1 MQGFQLFQSAKLPDN
16 FLDEIRKKKL
26 FSRYFLLTISLFIS
40 ALSFNLL
47 FLPTKIVAG
56 GTGGLSI
63 IAEHVFGW
71 TPSIVIFV
79 ISIILLLFS
88 FFFLGL
94 EKTSGTVVATI
105 LYPLFVN
112 FTAQFVNYIKI
123 DTSDLILI
131 SIFGGLISGLT
142 SGLMF
147 KTGFSS
153 GGLNIISQMLYKY
166 AHVSISKSSF
176 VINGIVVLIGGIYFG
191 WTMVMYAVIVLY
203 INSLMIDKV
212 LLGVSS
218 NKAFYI
224 ITSEV
229 EEVKRYIIDNLKH
242 SVTVFDVKGGYQE
255 KKRKVLMA
263 VVPSRE
269 YYRLTE
275 GIKMLDQEVFFVVC
289 DAYQVEGGA

>member
-1 MQGFQLFQSAKLPDN
+1 MDFLRQGKLPEN

-26 FSRYFLLTISLFIS
+26 FSRYFLLTVSLFIS

-47 FLPTKIVAG
+47 FLPTKIVSG
-56 GTGGLSI
+56 GTSGVSI
-63 IAEHVFGW
+63 ITEHLFGW
-71 TPSIVIFV
+71 NPSTVILV
-79 ISIILLLFS
+79 LSVALLFFS
-88 FFFLGL
+88 FVFLGL

-105 LYPLFVN
+105 VYPIFVD
-112 FTAQFVNYIKI
+112 FTAKFTDYIKI
-123 DTSDLILI
+123 DTNDLVLVA
-131 SIFGGLISGLT
+131 IFGGLISGIT
-142 SGLMF
+142 SGIMF

-153 GGLNIISQMLYKY
+153 GGFNIISQLLYKY
-166 AHVSISKSSF
+166 FHIAISKSNF
-176 VINGIVVLIGGIYFG
+176 VINAIIVLIGGIYFG

-224 ITSEV
+224 ITG
-229 EEVKRYIIDNLKH
+229 EEEQVKKYIIENLKH
-242 SVTVFDVKGGYQE
+242 SVTVFDVKGGYQQR
-255 KKRKVLMA
+255 KRKVLMA
-263 VVPSRE
+263 VVPTKE

-275 GIKMLDQEVFFVVC
+275 GIKMIDNDAFFVVN